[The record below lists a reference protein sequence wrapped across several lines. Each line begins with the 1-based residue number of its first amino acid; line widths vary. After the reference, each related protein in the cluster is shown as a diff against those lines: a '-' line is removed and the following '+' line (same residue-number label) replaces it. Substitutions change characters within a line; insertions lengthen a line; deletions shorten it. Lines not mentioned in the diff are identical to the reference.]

1 MRASEERAFDKRRA
15 DAARLVAG
23 AKSLRHSA
31 VQAGYA
37 GLRGTDVGIA
47 VATMLDDLAYTLDQV
62 PDQLRRDGLAVVHF
76 QLDGPDGPNDPR
88 TAGWSALTDGPG
100 H

>member
-1 MRASEERAFDKRRA
+1 MRASEENALEKRRA
-15 DAARLVAG
+15 DSARLREAARA
-23 AKSLRHSA
+23 LRSSA

-37 GLRGTDVGIA
+37 GLRGTYVGIA
-47 VATMLDDLAYTLDQV
+47 IASLLDTIASDLLTAPSGY
-62 PDQLRRDGLAVVHF
+62 RRAALAIASY

-88 TAGWSALTDGPG
+88 TAGRKGLTAGPG